1 LRRADQLHEWEAD
14 ARELRSAAART
25 GQDIHRLAG
34 ATGEEAVAK
43 LAALHDRLAREQ
55 GRLAEVNRCIE
66 NINTET
72 LDERAL
78 VRALSD
84 FDGIWDALRGEERVK
99 LIHLLIQRVGYNAQ
113 SGEVRIDFHPSGLN
127 DFILRQAS

>member
-1 LRRADQLHEWEAD
+1 MAL
-14 ARELRSAAART
+14 
-25 GQDIHRLAG
+25 
-34 ATGEEAVAK
+34 
-43 LAALHDRLAREQ
+43 LAASNWPVAINAQ
-55 GRLAEVNRCIE
+55 IAEASSE
-66 NINTET
+66 A